1 MSIALIIPSAGIGSR
16 FSDTVK
22 KQYFMLKGKSV
33 LYWTMKRLLTS
44 YSFDETIIGVS
55 KDDYE
60 LVNKILLE
68 SDLNNFSKNIKL
80 VEGGKTR
87 AETVYNCIEAT
98 DTKYLLI
105 HDAVR
110 PFVTNK
116 VITDIIHIGI
126 DEEEAV
132 IAGYSSRDTV
142 KKINGK
148 GEILKTIDRNKI
160 FIVQTPQFF
169 LRDKLI
175 KAYKLAFKKD
185 IEVTDDSSAYEL
197 LGDEI
202 LSVQSDIS
210 NIKITTTS
218 DQRFLDS
225 FADVYLSD
233 ILKDDLGDSNV

>member
-22 KQYFMLKGKSV
+22 KQYFMLKSKPV

-44 YSFDETIIGVS
+44 YSFDETVIGVS
-55 KDDYE
+55 KDDYK
-60 LVNKILLE
+60 LVESILSN
-68 SDLNNFSKNIKL
+68 SDIKSFSNSIKL
-80 VEGGKTR
+80 VEGGNTR
-87 AETVYNCIEAT
+87 AETVNNCILTT

-116 VITDIIHIGI
+116 VITDIIHKGI

-132 IAGYSSRDTV
+132 IAGYTSRDTV

-148 GEILKTIDRNKI
+148 GEIVKTVDRNKI

-169 LRDKLI
+169 LRDKLV

-185 IEVTDDSSAYEL
+185 IAVTDDSSAYEL
-197 LGDEI
+197 LDEDI

-218 DQRFLDS
+218 DQRFLES

-233 ILKDDLGDSNV
+233 IIEGNLGD

>member
-22 KQYFMLKGKSV
+22 KQYFMLKDKSV

-55 KDDYE
+55 KEDYE
-60 LVNKILLE
+60 IVNNIL
-68 SDLNNFSKNIKL
+68 SKTDLKNFSQNIKI
-80 VEGGKTR
+80 VEGGSTR
-87 AETVYNCIEAT
+87 AETVYNCIVTT

-116 VITDIIHIGI
+116 VITDIIHKGI

-132 IAGYSSRDTV
+132 IAGYTSRDTV
-142 KKINGK
+142 KKINDK
-148 GEILKTIDRNKI
+148 GEILKTVDRNKI

-169 LRDKLI
+169 LRDKLV

-185 IEVTDDSSAYEL
+185 IDVTDDSSAYEL
-197 LGDEI
+197 LGDDI

-210 NIKITTTS
+210 NIKITTKS
-218 DQRFLDS
+218 DQRFLDV
-225 FADVYLSD
+225 FADLYLSD
-233 ILKDDLGDSNV
+233 ILEDDLGD